1 MCVAAEHSS
10 RGAVWYHGLRRE
22 HGVGGREAGSREGS
36 RREREAVSQDARSG
50 SHRYAKSCVHSHD
63 HRCRWHH
70 APRTSQFCLL
80 PLPSPADRSKRGNE
94 IRSESERVRS
104 SNSHRRSK
112 EGSQIR
118 SGSEQ
123 IRSGSSRRSKDGS
136 QIRSGSE
143 RIRSGSSRRSKEG
156 RETRS
161 QSERIRSSD
170 NSSNRS
176 RKSPV
181 SSSAR
186 DKFIQRTGATVV
198 AKGKR
203 DAGSSQ
209 NHTSI
214 DSGGSGSSRRASQQR
229 ASSLH
234 SSSWH
239 ASTSFDR
246 RKARTLEEMLLP
258 TP

>member
-1 MCVAAEHSS
+1 MWPRNTRRVVQCGTMGCGTSTEAAVEKLAAERAAGENAKLYLKMREVDPTDTQS
-10 RGAVWYHGLRRE
+10 RAFTLVIIAVDGIMP
-22 HGVGGREAGSREGS
+22 
-36 RREREAVSQDARSG
+36 
-50 SHRYAKSCVHSHD
+50 
-63 HRCRWHH
+63 
-70 APRTSQFCLL
+70 PRTSQFCLL

-104 SNSHRRSK
+104 STSRRSK